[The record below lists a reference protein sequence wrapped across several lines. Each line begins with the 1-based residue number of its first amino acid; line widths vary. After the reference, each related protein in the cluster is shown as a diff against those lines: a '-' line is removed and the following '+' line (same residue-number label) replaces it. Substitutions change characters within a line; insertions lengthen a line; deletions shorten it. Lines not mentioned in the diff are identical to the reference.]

1 MKVLLVAG
9 KSLLEMLREL
19 QLLALTLLVPA
30 AFVMITAV
38 GYGDVQ
44 KLPTYT
50 VLVLDQ
56 SGRQAEAYIQQLIDQ
71 RYANGRPLF
80 DLKTVASLPAAEELL
95 KAQKAALLLTF
106 NRDSQGN
113 VTRTVRGDA
122 TSLAFITGST
132 ALEEALQ
139 PQAEKLAGL
148 APVVALDV
156 EPLGQYAPQ
165 TEFDAYA
172 PGMMVFAILLLI
184 PQTAMLVGRELRWGT
199 LRRLQLSTLKTW
211 ELFLGIALAQAV
223 VAVVQ
228 VVVMFL
234 TALLMGYHAQG
245 SLLAAIL
252 IGLLLS
258 AGSIGMGLVL
268 ACFISNDSEALNTGG
283 TVSMLQ
289 VFLSGAFFAIN
300 GPAMFKIGNHA
311 VGLFDLLPA
320 THAMQALQQ
329 VLTGGASLPQ
339 VGFRLTATAV
349 LSVLYF
355 MLGVV
360 IFEWKRK
367 QGWR

>member
-1 MKVLLVAG
+1 
-9 KSLLEMLREL
+9 MLREV
-19 QLLALTLLVPA
+19 QLLVLTLLVPA
-30 AFVMITAV
+30 AFVVITAL
-38 GYGDVQ
+38 GYGNVK
-44 KLPTYT
+44 KLPTST
-50 VLVLDQ
+50 VLVLDR
-56 SGRQAEAYIQQLIDQ
+56 SGLQATAYIQQLQDQ
-71 RYANGRPLF
+71 HYADGRSVF
-80 DLKTVASLPAAEELL
+80 NLKMVANPADAEELL

-106 NRDSQGN
+106 SRASQGN
-113 VTRTVRGDA
+113 VMRTVRGDA
-122 TSLAFITGST
+122 TSAAFITGST
-132 ALEEALQ
+132 ALEAALQ

-148 APVVALDV
+148 SPVIALDS
-156 EPLGQYAPQ
+156 EPLGLFTPE

-172 PGMMVFAILLLI
+172 PGMMVFAILMLI
-184 PQTAMLVGRELRWGT
+184 PQTAMLIGRELRWGT
-199 LRRLQLSTLKTW
+199 LRRLQLSPLKTW
-211 ELFLGIALAQAV
+211 ELFLGIALAQGV

-234 TALLMGYHAQG
+234 TARLVGYHAQG

-252 IGLLLS
+252 IGLVLS

-300 GPAMFKIGNHA
+300 GPVILKISSYA
-311 VGLFDLLPA
+311 VGPFDLLPA

-329 VLTGGASLPQ
+329 VLTGGASLLQ
-339 VGFRLTATAV
+339 VGFRVTATAV

-355 MLGVV
+355 MFGVV

-367 QGWR
+367 QGRR